1 MQKTTKKVQNK
12 QNNETKQNIIEFVR
26 WVLLEPAVCVAWLV
40 GACIGAYISQ
50 WSVTTEFFD
59 SYAIGCLI
67 FISFVMPSIVMFFA
81 AKIIAPKYK
90 NISGF
95 VAVGICVLWVSFLCW
110 SLMTYG
116 IAG

>member
-12 QNNETKQNIIEFVR
+12 KNNEKKQNIIEFVR
-26 WVLLEPAVCVAWLV
+26 WVLLGPAVCVAWLV
-40 GACIGAYISQ
+40 GVFIGTYILQ
-50 WSVTTEFFD
+50 LSVTTEFFD

-67 FISFVMPSIVMFFA
+67 FILFVIPSIVMFFA

-95 VAVGICVLWVSFLCW
+95 VAVGICVLWLSFLCW

-116 IAG
+116 FAG

>member
-1 MQKTTKKVQNK
+1 MQKKK
-12 QNNETKQNIIEFVR
+12 TWDLIR
-26 WVLLEPAVCVAWLV
+26 WVLLGPAVCVAWLV
-40 GACIGAYISQ
+40 GACIGTYISQ

-59 SYAIGCLI
+59 SYPIGCLI
-67 FISFVMPSIVMFFA
+67 FISFVIPSIVMFFA

-116 IAG
+116 FAG